1 MNMKKNGVLIVTV
14 VMAITLISSLAIAF
28 EFGDKWNVATKKEPN
43 LGKCSTCG
51 KVLIHVGKDIMQP
64 AGKKVY
70 FNRSGTIKQIYND
83 STWKTC
89 VVVESNST
97 TFILWHLDGA
107 SSDVKKYFGKY
118 YDVNKNGKLYLG
130 KVASL
135 NSGDHIHVG
144 QRSASY
150 GIISTLSTAGA
161 LPQCTHK
168 YKGLP
173 KYPEKFKSPDSGL
186 LTFR

>member
-1 MNMKKNGVLIVTV
+1 MKKSRVIIAAAVL
-14 VMAITLISSLAIAF
+14 AITLISSFAMAY
-28 EFGDKWNVATKKEPN
+28 EFGDKWDF
-43 LGKCSTCG
+43 GKCSTCG

-64 AGKKVY
+64 AGKQVY

-89 VVVESNST
+89 IVIESNST

-107 SSDVKKYFGKY
+107 SSDVKKYLGKF

-130 KVASL
+130 NVAKLS
-135 NSGDHIHVG
+135 SGSHIHVG

-150 GIISTLSTAGA
+150 VNASVSTAGA
-161 LPQCTHK
+161 LPQCNHK

-173 KYPEKFKSPDSGL
+173 KFPEKFKSPDQGL
-186 LTFR
+186 LTFK